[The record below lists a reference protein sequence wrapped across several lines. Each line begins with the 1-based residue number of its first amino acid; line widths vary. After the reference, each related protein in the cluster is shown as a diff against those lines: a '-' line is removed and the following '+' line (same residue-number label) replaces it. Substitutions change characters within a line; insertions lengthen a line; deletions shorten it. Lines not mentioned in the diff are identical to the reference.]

1 MSTAEALHDSE
12 LHIVEQSETV
22 EGRLSRLWLIEG
34 GAGTEE
40 APDAGQAAPPVT
52 PSKRQQLEWF
62 AAVREE
68 ITNLAGND
76 DWGDDAVARR
86 LLLRLF
92 LLEQAVSADDGN
104 DAEWHV
110 REHATVMVDLLKL
123 MQRRIE
129 HADLDKPTE
138 AAKFVAGT
146 LADLDDRE
154 IAPLLGVDPKTV
166 ANWRQGK
173 VGAVRKNPDRVV
185 LVAQL
190 LYELRSSWTSRGLL
204 MWFSSEHP
212 QLGRPPIELMAED
225 LGRHA
230 ETLRSLARA
239 ERGQLGA

>member
-1 MSTAEALHDSE
+1 MSTAEALHATG
-12 LHIVEQSETV
+12 LHIVGQSEQA
-22 EGRLSRLWLIEG
+22 EGRLARLWVIDGGGEG
-34 GAGTEE
+34 SE
-40 APDAGQAAPPVT
+40 PVSR
-52 PSKRQQLEWF
+52 SKREQLAWF
-62 AAVREE
+62 ASVREE
-68 ITNLAGND
+68 ITSLAGNE
-76 DWGDDAVARR
+76 DWNDDAVARR

-92 LLEQAVSADDGN
+92 LLEQAVSADDGH
-104 DAEWHV
+104 DGDWHV
-110 REHATVMVDLLKL
+110 REHVTVMVDLLKL

-129 HADLDKPTE
+129 HADLDQPTE
-138 AAKFVAGT
+138 AAKFVAST
-146 LADLDDRE
+146 LSDLDDRE

-166 ANWRQGK
+166 ANWRGGK
-173 VGAVRKNPDRVV
+173 VAAVRKHPDRVV

-212 QLGRPPIELMAED
+212 QLGRPPIELMDED

>member
-1 MSTAEALHDSE
+1 MSIAEAFHDSE
-12 LHIVEQSETV
+12 LQIVEQSETV
-22 EGRLSRLWLIEG
+22 EGRLSGLWVIEG
-34 GAGTEE
+34 GAGRDTGPE
-40 APDAGQAAPPVT
+40 AGRPASSVSA
-52 PSKRQQLEWF
+52 SKRQQLEWF

-68 ITNLAGND
+68 ITTLAGND
-76 DWGDDAVARR
+76 DWGDDAVARK

-92 LLEQAVSADDGN
+92 LLEQAVSADDGH
-104 DAEWHV
+104 DGEWRV

-138 AAKFVAGT
+138 AAKFVAET
-146 LADLDDRE
+146 LSDLDDRE

-166 ANWRQGK
+166 SNWRQGK
-173 VGAVRKNPDRVV
+173 VAAVRKNPDRVV

-212 QLGRPPIELMAED
+212 ALGRPPIELMGED